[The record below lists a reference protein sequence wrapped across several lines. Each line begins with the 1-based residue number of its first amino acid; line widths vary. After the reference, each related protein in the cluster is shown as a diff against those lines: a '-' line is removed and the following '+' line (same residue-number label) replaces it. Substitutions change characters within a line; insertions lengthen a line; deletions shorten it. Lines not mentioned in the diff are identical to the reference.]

1 MIPPQ
6 AYNDKGK
13 EGINMEL
20 VAGFLLSVVIVLAG
34 ILHSKNTN
42 ESVTVEKEDK
52 VETDIQKSGGY

>member
-1 MIPPQ
+1 
-6 AYNDKGK
+6 
-13 EGINMEL
+13 MEL
-20 VAGFLLSVVIVLAG
+20 VVGFLLSVVIVLAG

>member
-1 MIPPQ
+1 
-6 AYNDKGK
+6 
-13 EGINMEL
+13 MEL

-52 VETDIQKSGGY
+52 VKKTYSKKRRLLIFQTGCLWMLIE